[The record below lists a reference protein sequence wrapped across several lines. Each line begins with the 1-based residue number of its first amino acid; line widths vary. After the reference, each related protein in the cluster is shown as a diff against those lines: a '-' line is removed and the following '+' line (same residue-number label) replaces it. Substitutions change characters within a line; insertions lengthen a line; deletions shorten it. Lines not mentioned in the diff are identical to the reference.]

1 MLIKRTALGI
11 RFDFLNMVPD
21 DKIQQLV
28 FEELFSVLTLP
39 DLVGLDIYGGVDQ
52 SVLPNENVYMVVI
65 AGGKLGRMRR
75 IFRKIQQ
82 DVAISMYL
90 CHTQPFYEN
99 NRLAEINAPP
109 YFGQVGKDGMLHGGR
124 AGKEL
129 HISRNRGRTRNVGNG
144 IHILLSP
151 SALGPVCAMEAVKR
165 LTFAARRS
173 FPGVRILPLP
183 IIEGEGCA
191 LSLAKAVNGNMHTAI
206 SPSGEKLQYGVLRGR
221 VAVIEARANSADTG
235 IMIRRALDEGLKK
248 LYVLPCRTDDDGMGC
263 ARALGV
269 KFLDALGE
277 TALDHPVQDM
287 QTDAELLHPAAANAR
302 FVLMCAEP
310 DDTLGSL
317 VMNLLKVQK
326 QDAVEAMLDAAGFAR
341 LLTGKALVITGGS
354 DILSENSLGQRVMK
368 SVSSRCSAF
377 NIPVI
382 VMSCSGWNAPSLD
395 EQSGR
400 SEPVVVK
407 IPLVSDMEPDEA
419 GRVFDE
425 TAQRIFRFIRLGR
438 DVEKIGAPKK
448 EPRRTRYLPYQLK
461 KRFINEDD
469 I

>member
-39 DLVGLDIYGGVDQ
+39 DLVGLDIYGGVDKYA
-52 SVLPNENVYMVVI
+52 LPSENIYMVVI
-65 AGGKLGRMRR
+65 VGGKLGRMRR
-75 IFRKIQQ
+75 IFNKILH
-82 DVAISMYL
+82 DAAISMYL

-99 NRLAEINAPP
+99 NRLSEIDEPP
-109 YFGQVGKDGMLHGGR
+109 YFGQVGKDGLLHGGNVDHDMR
-124 AGKEL
+124 
-129 HISRNRGRTRNVGNG
+129 ISRNRGRTRNIGNG

-151 SALGPVCAMEAVKR
+151 SALGPVCALEAVKR

-183 IIEGEGCA
+183 IIQGEGCA

-235 IMIRRALDEGLKK
+235 LMIRRALDEGLKK
-248 LYVLPCRTDDDGMGC
+248 LYILPCKIDDDGMGC
-263 ARALGV
+263 ARTLGV
-269 KFLDALGE
+269 KFFNTLGE
-277 TALDHPVQDM
+277 AAIDRPVPDM
-287 QTDAELLHPAAANAR
+287 QSDAELLHPAAANAR
-302 FVLMCAEP
+302 FVLMCSNP
-310 DDTLGSL
+310 GDTLGSL
-317 VMNLLKVQK
+317 VMNLLNVQK
-326 QDAVEAMLDAAGFAR
+326 QDAVEAMLDASGFVR

-354 DILSENSLGQRVMK
+354 DILSENSLGQRVMR
-368 SVSSRCSAF
+368 SVSTRCSVF

-382 VMSCSGWNAPSLD
+382 VMSCSGWNAPSID
-395 EQSGR
+395 EHELK

-407 IPLVSDMEPDEA
+407 IPLSPAMTPDEA

-461 KRFINEDD
+461 KRFINEDET
-469 I
+469 